1 MYRQHFA
8 GFWDPSVFALYQT
21 ILEGDVEATR
31 AHDGLDFELSD
42 DR

>member
-21 ILEGDVEATR
+21 ILEGDVEAIR